1 MRLFIITT
9 VLVLMSSLAW
19 AQTQKIAYVESERI
33 VPEMPAYKKAQSE
46 LKAYTKQLQKV
57 LQQKQTALEKDYVAV
72 MDSIKQGIMNE
83 LQKQRAQIRLQNGQ
97 QQLQQE
103 ASNADKKVAQKEG
116 DLIEPLYKRFNEAL
130 EAVAKAE
137 GYTYI
142 LDKQF
147 MLYFVGGI
155 DATDKVKTKL
165 GI

>member
-19 AQTQKIAYVESERI
+19 AQTQKIAYVESESI

-57 LQQKQTALEKDYVAV
+57 LQQKQAALEKDYAAV
-72 MDSIKQGIMNE
+72 MDSIQQGIMNE

-103 ASNADKKVAQKEG
+103 ASNADKKVTQKEG
-116 DLIEPLYKRFNEAL
+116 DLIEPLYKKFNEAL
-130 EAVAKAE
+130 ESVAKAE

-155 DATDKVKTKL
+155 DATDKVKAKL